1 MWKKILFAL
10 SILLG
15 IAAFLAIPFIVGWDR
30 TLSAIGQAGWG
41 CVVSMVAIASLTQV
55 IPALGWT
62 ILMRGEGMKVS
73 FWDAVKANFIAFPV
87 TFITPSMYLGGEPL
101 KVFYIANR
109 YGIPKR
115 RVLATVIV
123 SKVQEFGA
131 LILMTLICATV
142 AMWRLKVEGQYRFLI
157 FGGTAILLIP
167 FVLLIAAFLGRF
179 NLTVKIVNLL
189 AMFPIAR
196 RRLVRWRAKAE
207 ELEHLIHA
215 AFTKK
220 WRTFLLAQAVT
231 FVSAFAIATRP
242 WVYFR
247 FTPNPEILSIGNVAM
262 IYLITNLANSI
273 TILPGAL
280 GFFEG
285 GMFGYFKAAELGEDR
300 AAAFAILA
308 RIADVTFVVL
318 GTWLIAHLGLSKMA
332 KGVAKGEEKVSAEDV
347 ADAVKSE
354 EEAAGETGRKAEG

>member
-1 MWKKILFAL
+1 MWKKVLLAL
-10 SILLG
+10 SIVLG
-15 IAAFLAIPFIVGWDR
+15 IVAFVAIPFIVGWDL
-30 TLSAIGQAGWG
+30 TIQAVGQAGWQ
-41 CVVSMVAIASLTQV
+41 CVVVMVAVASLTQI

-73 FWDAVKANFIAFPV
+73 LLDAVKANFIAFPV

-101 KVFYIANR
+101 KVFYIASR
-109 YGIPKR
+109 YNLPKR

-131 LILMTLICATV
+131 LILMTIVCAVV
-142 AMWRLKVEGQYRFLI
+142 AMWRLQVEGRYRILI
-157 FGGTAILLIP
+157 IGGTAALLIP

-196 RRLVRWRAKAE
+196 RRLVRWREKAQ
-207 ELEHLIHA
+207 ELELLIHA

-220 WRTFLLAQAVT
+220 WKTFLLAQGIT
-231 FVSAFAIATRP
+231 LTSAAAIAVRP
-242 WVYFR
+242 WIYFQ
-247 FTPNPEILSIGNVAM
+247 FTPNPEILTVGNVAM
-262 IYLITNLANSI
+262 IYLVTNLANSI

-285 GMFGYFKAAELGEDR
+285 GMLGYFEAAKLGAER
-300 AAAFAILA
+300 AAAFAIIA
-308 RIADVTFVVL
+308 RIADVMFVVS
-318 GTWLIAHLGLSKMA
+318 GIWLIVHLGLSRMA
-332 KGVAKGEEKVSAEDV
+332 KGVARGEEKVSAADV
-347 ADAVKSE
+347 SDAVKSE
-354 EEAAGETGRKAEG
+354 EEVAGSP

>member
-10 SILLG
+10 SIILG

-30 TLSAIGQAGWG
+30 TFTAVGQAGWG
-41 CVVSMVAIASLTQV
+41 CVLTMVAIASLTQI
-55 IPALGWT
+55 IPAIGWT

-73 FWDAVKANFIAFPV
+73 FFDAVKANFLAFPV

-123 SKVQEFGA
+123 SKVQEFGG
-131 LILMTLICATV
+131 LILMTLVCAAV

-157 FGGTAILLIP
+157 FGGTA
-167 FVLLIAAFLGRF
+167 VLLVPFALLVAAFLGRF

-189 AMFPIAR
+189 ALLPIAR

-220 WRTFLLAQAVT
+220 WKTFLLAQTVT
-231 FVSAFAIATRP
+231 LGSAIALAVRP
-242 WVYFR
+242 WLYFQ
-247 FTPNPEILSIGNVAM
+247 FTPDPGILSLGNVAM
-262 IYLITNLANSI
+262 IYLVTNLANSI

-285 GMFGYFKAAELGEDR
+285 GMLAYFDRAGLGADR

-354 EEAAGETGRKAEG
+354 EEGAAEGPQEKK